1 MSPSKMPPQFKKM
14 AARKAGSKPEKG
26 ETKKHERAEA
36 KKGKGA
42 KCEKEED

>member
-1 MSPSKMPPQFKKM
+1 MPPQFLKM
-14 AARKAGSKPEKG
+14 AAKKAAKPEKG